1 MIMAT
6 MTITAT
12 INQLIDSAMTTK
24 KGVNT
29 RLAWRRSCKVK
40 KTCNDLIE
48 KACIAVGRL
57 GIDYDNQAAVI
68 AKRESGELPEQSQ
81 PIWNGKGEWLI
92 FPYLIK
98 HTDTN
103 QLYLRLYSGTSSTAK
118 ASVQYYRNDQA
129 VTFESV
135 ENDLLA
141 SEKGEKTGDCFCVK
155 IEDMTQIGMVG
166 EPESEL
172 QTA

>member
-1 MIMAT
+1 MTTTA
-6 MTITAT
+6 TITAT
-12 INQLIDSAMTTK
+12 VNELIDSAMETK

-40 KTCNDLIE
+40 KSCNDIIE

-81 PIWNGKGEWLI
+81 PIWHGKGEWII
-92 FPYLIK
+92 FPYLIR
-98 HTDTN
+98 HVDTN

-118 ASVQYYRNDQA
+118 ASVQYYRNGETA
-129 VTFESV
+129 TFESV

-155 IEDMTQIGMVG
+155 LEDMTMIGKIG
-166 EPESEL
+166 AEKLEL